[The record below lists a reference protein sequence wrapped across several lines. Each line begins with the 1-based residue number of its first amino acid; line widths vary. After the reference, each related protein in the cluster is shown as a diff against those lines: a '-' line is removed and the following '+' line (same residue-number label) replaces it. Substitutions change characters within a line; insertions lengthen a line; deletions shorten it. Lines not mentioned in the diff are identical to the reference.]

1 MSEAL
6 TPGTLTPGPSPA
18 LRERGVRRPPRPGGE
33 RGQGVRVRLAA
44 AVGARVDDLRLA
56 TSALGAHRLRAGL
69 TLLGIV
75 IGVFT
80 VVAMM
85 SLLNGLQASIDK
97 NMGGLGTDVF
107 QIQRLPNFN
116 FGALSP
122 EIMRRKN
129 LTLAQVLELRA
140 ALPQA
145 QQVGGEVWEAGKD
158 VAADGKVDTGA
169 HVGAGTPEFFTN
181 NNLPLG
187 MGRGYTEAEAM
198 GAARVIVLGASVV
211 DVLFANRDPIGQ
223 HVRLGR
229 LDLEVIGTLERQGGS
244 PLGGDNPDNLVS
256 IPITLFLELYGTGR
270 SLNLTVMARS
280 HGELGRLQD
289 MAIGAFRAVRGL
301 DAKAENDFDVFSND
315 SMRAT
320 FDQLAGTVTTAG
332 FVMCA
337 FTLIVGGIGVMNIML
352 VAVTER
358 TREIGLRKA
367 LGARRARVL
376 MQFVIEAVLLASCGG
391 VIGVLLAFGA
401 TFLARFLDFPA
412 DVPMWAVALGLGVSS
427 GIGLLAGIYPA
438 WRASRLDPAVALRL
452 E

>member
-1 MSEAL
+1 MS
-6 TPGTLTPGPSPA
+6 S
-18 LRERGVRRPPRPGGE
+18 PRP
-33 RGQGVRVRLAA
+33 RPLARLTAVLAA
-44 AVGARVDDLRLA
+44 RLDDLRLA
-56 TSALGAHRLRAGL
+56 LGALGAHRLRAGL

-97 NMGGLGTDVF
+97 NMGGLGADVF

-122 EIMRRKN
+122 EIQRRKN
-129 LTLAQVLELRA
+129 LKLAHVLQLRE

-145 QQVGGEVWEAGKD
+145 LQVGGEVWEAGKEL
-158 VAADGKVDTGA
+158 VVDGKQAPGVS
-169 HVGAGTPEFFTN
+169 VGGGTAEFFTN

-187 MGRGYTEAEAM
+187 RGRSYTEAEAT
-198 GAARVIVLGASVV
+198 GAARVVVLGASVV
-211 DVLFANRDPIGQ
+211 DVLFPYSDPVGQ

-244 PLGGDNPDNLVS
+244 PLGGNPDNLVS

-270 SLNLTVMARS
+270 SVNITVMARS
-280 HGELGRLQD
+280 HGDMAKLQD
-289 MAIGAFRAVRGL
+289 LAIGAFRTVRGL
-301 DAKAENDFDVFSND
+301 DAKAENDFDLYSND
-315 SMRAT
+315 SARAT
-320 FDQLAGTVTTAG
+320 FDQLAGTVTAAG
-332 FVMCA
+332 FVICA

-376 MQFVIEAVLLASCGG
+376 AQFVIEAVLLSFCGG
-391 VIGVLLAFGA
+391 VIGVLLAFGG
-401 TFLARFLDFPA
+401 TVLGRFLDFPA
-412 DVPMWAVALGLGVSS
+412 EVPAWAVALGLCASS

>member
-1 MSEAL
+1 MSEAARR
-6 TPGTLTPGPSPA
+6 TL
-18 LRERGVRRPPRPGGE
+18 RD
-33 RGQGVRVRLAA
+33 RLASTL
-44 AVGARVDDLRLA
+44 GARLDDLRLA
-56 TSALGAHRLRAGL
+56 VSALGAHRLRAGL

-80 VVAMM
+80 VVAMA

-97 NMGGLGTDVF
+97 NMGGLGADVF

-122 EIMRRKN
+122 EIQRRKN
-129 LTLAQVLELRA
+129 LTHAQVLQLRE

-145 QQVGGEVWEAGKD
+145 QQVGGEVWEGGKEIVAGSYLD
-158 VAADGKVDTGA
+158 AGVQ
-169 HVGAGTPEFFTN
+169 VGGGTPEFFTN

-187 MGRGYTEAEAM
+187 TGRGYNEAEAT
-198 GAARVIVLGASVV
+198 GASRVVVLGASVV
-211 DVLFANRDPIGQ
+211 DVLFPSGDPLGQ

-244 PLGGDNPDNLVS
+244 PLGGSNPDNLIS
-256 IPITLFLELYGTGR
+256 IPIALFLELYGTGR
-270 SLNLTVMARS
+270 SVNVTVMART
-280 HGELGRLQD
+280 HGEMAHLQD
-289 MAIGAFRAVRGL
+289 LAIGAFRTIRGL
-301 DAKAENDFDVFSND
+301 DAKAENDFDTYSND
-315 SMRAT
+315 SARAT
-320 FDQLAGTVTTAG
+320 FDQLANTVTAAG
-332 FVMCA
+332 LVICA
-337 FTLIVGGIGVMNIML
+337 FTLLVGGIGVMNIML

-367 LGARRARVL
+367 LGARRRRVL
-376 MQFVIEAVLLASCGG
+376 MQFVIEAVLLAFFGG
-391 VIGVLLAFGA
+391 VIGVLLAYAA
-401 TFLARFLDFPA
+401 TLLARFLDFPA
-412 DVPMWAVALGLGVSS
+412 EVPTWAVALGLSVSS

>member
-1 MSEAL
+1 MAA
-6 TPGTLTPGPSPA
+6 T
-18 LRERGVRRPPRPGGE
+18 
-33 RGQGVRVRLAA
+33 LAA
-44 AVGARVDDLRLA
+44 RLDDLRLA
-56 TSALGAHRLRAGL
+56 LGALGAHRLRAGL

-97 NMGGLGTDVF
+97 NMGGLGADVF

-122 EIMRRKN
+122 EIQRRKN
-129 LTLAQVLELRA
+129 LKLAHVLQLRE

-145 QQVGGEVWEAGKD
+145 LQVGGEVWEAGKE
-158 VAADGKVDTGA
+158 VAADGKLASGVS
-169 HVGAGTPEFFTN
+169 VGGGTAEFFTN

-187 MGRGYTEAEAM
+187 RGRSYTEAEAT
-198 GAARVIVLGASVV
+198 GAGRVIVLGASVV
-211 DVLFANRDPIGQ
+211 DVLFPYSDPVGQ
-223 HVRLGR
+223 RVRLGR
-229 LDLEVIGTLERQGGS
+229 LELEVIGTLERQGGS
-244 PLGGDNPDNLVS
+244 PLGGNPDNLVS

-270 SLNLTVMARS
+270 SVNITVMARS
-280 HGELGRLQD
+280 HVELARLQD
-289 MAIGAFRAVRGL
+289 LAIGAFRNVRGL
-301 DAKAENDFDVFSND
+301 DARAENDFDMYSND
-315 SMRAT
+315 SARAT
-320 FDQLAGTVTTAG
+320 FDQLAGTVTAAG
-332 FVMCA
+332 FVICA

-376 MQFVIEAVLLASCGG
+376 AQFVIEAVLLSFFGG
-391 VIGVLLAFGA
+391 VIGVVLAFGG
-401 TFLARFLDFPA
+401 TVLGRFLDFPA
-412 DVPMWAVALGLGVSS
+412 EVPMWAVALGLGVSS